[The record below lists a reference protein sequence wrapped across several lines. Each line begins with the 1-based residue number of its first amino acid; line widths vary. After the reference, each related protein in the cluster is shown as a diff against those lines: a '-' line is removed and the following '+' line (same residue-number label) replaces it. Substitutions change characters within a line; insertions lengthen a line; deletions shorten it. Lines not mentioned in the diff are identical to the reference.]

1 MENLYEQVK
10 EKLEKYG
17 QQHLLKFYDK
27 LTAEKQEELLNQ
39 IMNVDFENLCN
50 LYQNINKEAENTREI
65 RPIEYLDK
73 YKIDSNTYEKLKK
86 LGKED
91 LENGK
96 LAVITM
102 AGGQGTRLRT

>member
-1 MENLYEQVK
+1 MENLYEQIK

-39 IMNVDFENLCN
+39 IMNVDFENLCH

-65 RPIEYLDK
+65 RPLILMK
-73 YKIDSNTYEKLKK
+73 N
-86 LGKED
+86 
-91 LENGK
+91 
-96 LAVITM
+96 
-102 AGGQGTRLRT
+102 